1 MHNVKFSAERVRD
14 LNRLRGT
21 TPIMLKSGGALN
33 IESIAVFKPGGSIG
47 NAGLTQ
53 VTWDPD
59 ANGASDNSWIINYDA
74 YGAVKDAFRVEN
86 NPVVYNTPNIS
97 SLTDNFTN
105 GLRNNHVLPTLRQ
118 SKDLTSEEYGLFL
131 RKMDEAIKPNAS

>member
-21 TPIMLKSGGALN
+21 IPIMLKSGGALN

-86 NPVVYNTPNIS
+86 NPVV
-97 SLTDNFTN
+97 
-105 GLRNNHVLPTLRQ
+105 
-118 SKDLTSEEYGLFL
+118 
-131 RKMDEAIKPNAS
+131 